1 MTDKPIDLKGR
12 KVLRS
17 VELHPDL
24 KHEAIRRMLNELN
37 ADATKRARTGRIS
50 IVIVDA
56 Q

>member
-24 KHEAIRRMLNELN
+24 KPEAVRRMLNELN
-37 ADATKRARTGRIS
+37 ADATKRARTSKI
-50 IVIVDA
+50 IVVFVDA
-56 Q
+56 